1 MALRRV
7 CVEFVVSTYVMW
19 ATDVSAAYIDL
30 RFWLG
35 LLIIIVGG
43 YLVLANKP
51 AARAV

>member
-1 MALRRV
+1 
-7 CVEFVVSTYVMW
+7 MW
-19 ATDVSAAYIDL
+19 ATDVSAADIDL

-43 YLVLANKP
+43 YLVLANKL